1 MTRDPQDAARLV
13 ANALSRLPPG
23 ERPRFL
29 CEVMAHAAAGV
40 QVISGPEAAAEHVY
54 RLADAIVSRASMS
67 AAR

>member
-13 ANALSRLPPG
+13 ADALSRLPPG
-23 ERPRFL
+23 ERPLFL
-29 CEVMAHAAAGV
+29 FGLMAHAAAGL

-54 RLADAIVSRASMS
+54 RLADAIVSRAHIP